1 MNYGGNEMEPHGQ
14 NSTSLFSHPIQL
26 KSPFPPYQW
35 QPYGIG
41 KSTSGVLQIPLPK
54 GSLTDLFNMI
64 VNYYFIE
71 HNEHHIWLLC
81 LLVYIPLWFLICH
94 FSFFR
99 GLFSEYSE
107 LQAANSEDQETKA
120 LVDQFFNLQ
129 DDLSQSRLVVQS
141 LASTSQSKSSETEQE
156 PNKDMLRLALALERK
171 KNAQFWIKAA
181 LASDLTIPP
190 STEQTSDYNST
201 MKGLCISRN
210 LSNYEPKV
218 KSSGSSDRKLE
229 WSRGSSLCATSDLA
243 SSLQIESREMF
254 LAFVEQYLDGLR
266 HRFSRETN
274 DEIMGTM
281 LQIKRVSD
289 WIDKMAK
296 KEAICPKISSEQED
310 SEFNP
315 YGRVKNKIYRILLMH
330 IEKTAMAWENMNE
343 ASQD

>member
-1 MNYGGNEMEPHGQ
+1 M
-14 NSTSLFSHPIQL
+14 
-26 KSPFPPYQW
+26 
-35 QPYGIG
+35 
-41 KSTSGVLQIPLPK
+41 
-54 GSLTDLFNMI
+54 
-64 VNYYFIE
+64 
-71 HNEHHIWLLC
+71 
-81 LLVYIPLWFLICH
+81 
-94 FSFFR
+94 
-99 GLFSEYSE
+99 YSE

-141 LASTSQSKSSETEQE
+141 LASTSQSKSSETELE
-156 PNKDMLRLALALERK
+156 PNKDMLRLALETK
-171 KNAQFWIKAA
+171 KYAQYWIKAA

-201 MKGLCISRN
+201 TKGTCISRN

-218 KSSGSSDRKLE
+218 KSSGSSDRKFE
-229 WSRGSSLCATSDLA
+229 WSRGCSFCATSDLA

-254 LAFVEQYLDGLR
+254 LGFVEQYLDGLR

-296 KEAICPKISSEQED
+296 KEAICSKISSEQED